1 MAKKIRKTKK
11 RSLEMGNENIQAAAY
26 IGAHMVVDKIDYLRW
41 LSCENFGGRN
51 EKQIKMYF

>member
-1 MAKKIRKTKK
+1 
-11 RSLEMGNENIQAAAY
+11 MGNENIQAAAY

-51 EKQIKMYF
+51 EKQIKVYFLLMVKVVL